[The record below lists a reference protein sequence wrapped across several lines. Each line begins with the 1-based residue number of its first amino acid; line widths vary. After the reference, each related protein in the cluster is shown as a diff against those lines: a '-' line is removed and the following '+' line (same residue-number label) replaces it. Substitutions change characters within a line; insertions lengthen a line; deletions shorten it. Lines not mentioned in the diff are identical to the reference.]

1 MSFDFDRDT
10 RRQLGYRLVD
20 HINQYYASL
29 PERPVQLPLEE
40 RNFPALD
47 NALPEQSS
55 DPVEVLDQVA
65 EDMVGNGFH
74 VASAH
79 YYGLMNCT
87 PTYMAVLAEALVAA
101 LNPQLAAQ
109 QHSPIAGRIERETV
123 RWIGSRVGWPGPFD
137 GTFTS
142 GGNEANFSG
151 LALALATAFPGVIE
165 NGVQSIGGQPV
176 LYCST
181 EAHHSL
187 DKSAGLLGLG
197 QRAMRRIAT
206 NHRAQLDVA
215 RLEEAVAEDVR
226 SGRKPFCV
234 AATAGST
241 SSGAVDDLEALAGVC
256 RRHQL
261 WLHVDGAYGAS
272 AIFSDRHRDAVRGIE
287 LADSITLDPHKWL
300 AMPFAAGVILTSHP
314 EALTAAF
321 GTSTPYMPRVAGV
334 STPDNFQ
341 VSTQWSR
348 RMNSLKFWL
357 TLRVHGRQAYE
368 EMMDRQFRLARSFA
382 AWVEASESYELAA
395 PVYLPIVAFRVK
407 PVWASRVWGG
417 CPRPPSEE
425 EIATANAAVV
435 EAVTRDGQRWI
446 SATQVQG
453 RSAIRMM
460 IISYL
465 TKQRHVE
472 DLQQALLEAAKLL

>member
-10 RRQLGYRLVD
+10 RRQLGYKLVD

-29 PERPVQLPLEE
+29 PERPVQLPAEARGLAPPENSMPE
-40 RNFPALD
+40 
-47 NALPEQSS
+47 LPS
-55 DPVEVLDQVA
+55 DPADVLDQVA
-65 EDMVGNGFH
+65 EDMVVNGFH
-74 VASAH
+74 VASAN

-109 QHSPIAGRIERETV
+109 QHSPVAGRIEREAV

-197 QRAMRRIAT
+197 QKAMRRIPA
-206 NHRAQLDVA
+206 NHRAQLDVGK
-215 RLEEAVAEDVR
+215 LEEAVAEDVR

-241 SSGAVDDLEALAGVC
+241 SSGAVDDLVALSAVC
-256 RRHQL
+256 RRHRL

-272 AIFSDRHRDAVRGIE
+272 AIFSDQHRDAVRGIE
-287 LADSITLDPHKWL
+287 LSDSVTLDPHKWL

-321 GTSTPYMPRVAGV
+321 GTSTPYMPRIPGV
-334 STPDNFQ
+334 TTPDNFQ

-357 TLRVHGRQAYE
+357 TLRVHGRLAYE
-368 EMMDRQFRLARSFA
+368 ELMDRQFRLARSFA
-382 AWVEASESYELAA
+382 AWVEASDSYELAA

-407 PVWASRVWGG
+407 PVWRGR
-417 CPRPPSEE
+417 PRPRPEE
-425 EIATANAAVV
+425 EIAAANVAVV

-446 SATQVQG
+446 SVTQVQG

-460 IISYL
+460 VISYL
-465 TKQRHVE
+465 TEERHVE
-472 DLQQALLEAAKLL
+472 DLQAALLAAAPK

>member
-10 RRQLGYRLVD
+10 RRQLGYKLVD

-29 PERPVQLPLEE
+29 PERPVQLPLEL
-40 RNFPALD
+40 RSFPPLA
-47 NALPEQSS
+47 NALPEQPS
-55 DPVEVLDQVA
+55 DPADVLDEVA
-65 EDMVGNGFH
+65 AEMEDQGFH
-74 VASAH
+74 VASAN

-109 QHSPIAGRIERETV
+109 QHSPIAGRIEREAV
-123 RWIGSRVGWPGPFD
+123 RWIGSRVGWPGAFD

-151 LALALATAFPGVIE
+151 LALALATAFPGVMQQ
-165 NGVQSIGGQPV
+165 GVQSIGGQPV

-197 QRAMRRIAT
+197 QQAMRRIET
-206 NHRAQLDVA
+206 NDRVQLDVDK
-215 RLEEAVAEDVR
+215 LEAAIAEDLR
-226 SGRKPFCV
+226 GGCKPFCV

-241 SSGAVDDLEALAGVC
+241 SSGAVDDLEALAAVC
-256 RRHQL
+256 RRHRL

-272 AIFSDRHRDAVRGIE
+272 AIFSDQHRDAVRGIE
-287 LADSITLDPHKWL
+287 LSDSITLDPHKWL

-334 STPDNFQ
+334 TTPDNFQ

-357 TLRVHGRQAYE
+357 TLRVHGRLAYE

-382 AWVEASESYELAA
+382 AWVEASENYELAA

-407 PVWASRVWGG
+407 AAGR
-417 CPRPPSEE
+417 SEE
-425 EIATANAAVV
+425 DIARLNAAVV
-435 EAVTRDGQRWI
+435 EDVTRDGQRWI
-446 SATQVQG
+446 SVTQVQG
-453 RSAIRMM
+453 RSVIRMM
-460 IISYL
+460 VISYL
-465 TKQRHVE
+465 TEERHVE
-472 DLQQALLEAAKLL
+472 ELQAALLAAAPR

>member
-1 MSFDFDRDT
+1 MSFDFDRDI
-10 RRQLGYRLVD
+10 RRQLGYKLVD

-29 PERPVQLPLEE
+29 PERPVQLPLELRKDDQRRFE
-40 RNFPALD
+40 PLA
-47 NALPEQSS
+47 NALPEQPS
-55 DPVEVLDQVA
+55 DPAGVLDEVA
-65 EDMVGNGFH
+65 AEMVDQGFH
-74 VASAH
+74 VASAN

-87 PTYMAVLAEALVAA
+87 PTYMSVLAEALVAA

-109 QHSPIAGRIERETV
+109 QHSPIAGRIEREAV

-151 LALALATAFPGVIE
+151 LALALATAFPGVMQQ
-165 NGVQSIGGQPV
+165 GVQSIGGQPV

-197 QRAMRRIAT
+197 QKAMRRIET
-206 NHRAQLDVA
+206 NRRVQLDVGK
-215 RLEEAVAEDVR
+215 LEAAIAVDLR

-241 SSGAVDDLEALAGVC
+241 SSGAVDDLVALAAVC
-256 RRHQL
+256 RRHRP

-272 AIFSDRHRDAVRGIE
+272 AIFSDQHRDVLRGIE
-287 LADSITLDPHKWL
+287 LCDSVTLDPHKWL
-300 AMPFAAGVILTSHP
+300 SMPFAAGVILTSHP

-334 STPDNFQ
+334 TTPDNFQ

-368 EMMDRQFRLARSFA
+368 EMMDRQFRLACSFA
-382 AWVEASESYELAA
+382 AWVEASDAYELAA

-407 PVWASRVWGG
+407 PAGR
-417 CPRPPSEE
+417 SEE
-425 EIATANAAVV
+425 EVARLNAAVV
-435 EAVTRDGQRWI
+435 EDVTRDGQRWI
-446 SATQVQG
+446 SVTQVQG
-453 RSAIRMM
+453 RSVIRMM

-465 TKQRHVE
+465 TEQRHVE
-472 DLQQALLEAAKLL
+472 DLQAALLAACRVPST

>member
-10 RRQLGYRLVD
+10 RRQLGYQLVD

-29 PERPVQLPLEE
+29 PDRPVQLPFDQRRFEP
-40 RNFPALD
+40 RSNPM
-47 NALPEQSS
+47 PEQPS
-55 DPVEVLDQVA
+55 DPADVLNEVA
-65 EDMVGNGFH
+65 TEMEDKGFH
-74 VASAH
+74 VASAT

-87 PTYMAVLAEALVAA
+87 PTYMSVLAEALVAA

-109 QHSPIAGRIERETV
+109 QHSPIAGRIEREAV
-123 RWIGSRVGWPGPFD
+123 HWIGSRVGWPGPFD

-151 LALALATAFPGVIE
+151 LALALANAFPGVMQE
-165 NGVQSIGGQPV
+165 GVQTIGAQPV

-197 QRAMRRIAT
+197 QKAMRRIET
-206 NHRAQLDVA
+206 NDRAQLDVGK
-215 RLEEAVAEDVR
+215 LEAAIAEDLR
-226 SGRKPFCV
+226 AGRKPFCV

-241 SSGAVDDLEALAGVC
+241 SSGAVDDLEALAAVC
-256 RRHQL
+256 RRHRL

-272 AIFSDRHRDAVRGIE
+272 VIFSDRHRDAVRGIE
-287 LADSITLDPHKWL
+287 LSDSITLDPHKWL
-300 AMPFAAGVILTSHP
+300 SMPFAAGVILTSHP
-314 EALTAAF
+314 EALITAF
-321 GTSTPYMPRVAGV
+321 GTSTPYMPRVVGV
-334 STPDNFQ
+334 TTPDNFQ

-357 TLRVHGRQAYE
+357 TMRVHGRQAYE

-407 PVWASRVWGG
+407 AAGRN
-417 CPRPPSEE
+417 EE
-425 EIATANAAVV
+425 EIARRNAAVV
-435 EAVTRDGQRWI
+435 EDVTRDGQRWI
-446 SATQVQG
+446 STTQVQG

-465 TKQRHVE
+465 TEERHVE
-472 DLQQALLEAAKLL
+472 DLRSALVAAAGI